1 MFERYCI
8 SCGEPYQASR
18 EDILFCPNCGGPAVA
33 PSDALPDFTR
43 LSDRSAPLPAQ
54 SGPPLPDDTWQV
66 GDLILDVYQVKQIFT
81 GGGMG
86 LVYRVHH
93 RNWGIDLAL
102 KSPRPEIIARFGE
115 EDFIREANT
124 WVELGLHPYIVT
136 CYYVRKIAGFPRIFA
151 EYVEGGSLRDW
162 IDDRR
167 LYAGGQAHALAR
179 VLDIAIQFAWGLA
192 YAHDQRLVH
201 RDIKPA
207 NVLMTPAGI
216 AKVTDF
222 GLVMDR
228 GGNGIARWVEPIV
241 GPEASKLVR
250 MRDGKE
256 IEFMDKAGMMT
267 PAYCSPEQKARL
279 PLTLKTDLW
288 SWAVSIFEM
297 FSGEVTWYNGAAA
310 GEALAEYLQN
320 GPVNPLIGPMPE
332 PVAQLLGECFR
343 LNPEQRPADFLEI
356 ANRLQEIYPGL
367 VGESYPRQQP
377 QAAELRADSLSNKA
391 LSLWDLGSDLPLRRE
406 EAKKLWQEA
415 LSLEPNHP
423 ESTYN
428 LGLVE
433 WHANQ
438 ILDSTVVERM
448 SEVCNSRPGDWRS
461 HCLMAQV
468 HLERDDCQAALV
480 KLAAID
486 PKDVGRPEVVALREQ
501 AQDRLEESTRLE
513 VSYEDH
519 QDVINAVCLSE
530 EGWLALSASR
540 DRTIKLWDTIS
551 NTCLKSLTD
560 ETQGGVTS
568 AWLSRDGRL
577 AVSVNWNEL
586 KVWDLQAGRIL
597 RKLVGHDKLVHS
609 VRISFDGK
617 LILSGGEDKVLKLW
631 DIQTGQCLNT
641 YGAHERAIISARLSK
656 DDRYALSGS
665 EDGVMKLWDL
675 HTGQCR
681 RTIQDER
688 LASCALSQDGRYA
701 ASGGWKFIH
710 LWDLVSGECLK
721 TFPESDRVHSISI
734 SSDDSLIF
742 AGLNRVIHV
751 WDVLSGRCLR
761 TLEGHTYLVQ
771 ALDLTQDGRTL
782 LSGCMDR
789 TVKLWAINPE
799 LGKMEAPLAVAGIA
813 AVEKALS
820 GTSNYTQ
827 ALSQARQ
834 QAKSGNYHQAA
845 IHLRTARSQSGF
857 ERDRAALEEW
867 TALYRRLPR
876 GKLSAAWCVQT
887 LEGHESLVSSVCLSP
902 EGKLGFT
909 GGYDKQIRIWDLD
922 NGQCVRA
929 LQGHHNDIK
938 SISISPDGQKLLT
951 GSFDHTLKLWDIE
964 SGSCLKTF
972 TGHRD
977 YITSVSWS
985 REGRFALSCAGSYDP
1000 TVRLWDVESGFCL
1013 RVLKGHTGN
1022 VNAVSISEEGRFGL
1036 SGGDHGILKYW
1047 DLASGACLADWSFKG
1062 TIKSVCLGLD
1072 SQTALVGNGY
1082 SAVLW
1087 DLRAGMSLQEFSG
1100 HDSYVFA
1107 VQLSLDGRYAFT
1119 GSLDHTM
1126 KMWDTQTG
1134 ACLRTFEGQHSEVN
1148 SIAIS
1153 PDNALVFTSGG
1164 WDKTAKL
1171 WFLDWE
1177 LESPPRSNWDPGA
1190 LPYLEAFLNRQRPPA
1205 GALPLDRQPS
1215 EVEIAAALTRQGRP
1229 TWTDV
1234 EFQALL
1240 DELGFAG
1247 YGWLSSGVVRKKLV
1261 ELEKSTEAKNG
1272 A

>member
-8 SCGEPYQASR
+8 SCGELFQAGR
-18 EDILFCPNCGGPAVA
+18 EDVLLCPDCGGPAVA

-43 LSDRSAPLPAQ
+43 LSDISAPLPAQ
-54 SGPPLPDDTWQV
+54 PGTHLPGVAWQV

-81 GGGMG
+81 SGGMG

-102 KSPRPEIIARFGE
+102 KSPRPEIIARYGE
-115 EDFIREANT
+115 DDFIREANT

-136 CYYVRKIAGFPRIFA
+136 CYYVRKIAGLPRIFA
-151 EYVEGGSLRDW
+151 EYVEGGSLKDW
-162 IDDRR
+162 IDDRH
-167 LYAGGQAHALAR
+167 LYAGGQAQALAR

-207 NVLMTPAGI
+207 NVLMTPDGI

-228 GGNGIARWVEPIV
+228 GGNGMARWVEPIV
-241 GPEASKLVR
+241 GPDASSLFR
-250 MRDGKE
+250 PRDGM
-256 IEFMDKAGMMT
+256 EFEPMDKGGMMT
-267 PAYCSPEQKARL
+267 PAYCSPEQKARR

-297 FSGEVTWYNGAAA
+297 FTGEVTWYNGAAA
-310 GEALAEYLQN
+310 GEALAEYLEN
-320 GPVNPLIGPMPE
+320 GTVNPLIGPMPD
-332 PVAQLLGECFR
+332 PVAQLLRECFR

-367 VGESYPRQQP
+367 VGESYPRQRP

-406 EAKKLWQEA
+406 EAKKLWLEA

-433 WHANQ
+433 WYANQ

-448 SEVCNSRPGDWRS
+448 NEVCNSRPGDWQSR
-461 HCLMAQV
+461 CLIAQV
-468 HLERDDCQAALV
+468 HLERDDPQAALAR
-480 KLAAID
+480 LAEISAREG
-486 PKDVGRPEVVALREQ
+486 GRPEVTTLLVQ
-501 AQDRLEESTRLE
+501 AQNRFEASTRLIA
-513 VSYEDH
+513 SYDDH
-519 QDVINAVCLSE
+519 ADVVNAVCLSE
-530 EGWLALSASR
+530 DGSLALSASR
-540 DRTIKLWDTIS
+540 DRLIKLWDTRQGA
-551 NTCLKSLTD
+551 CLKSLTD
-560 ETQGGVTS
+560 ETQGGVIS
-568 AWLSRDGRL
+568 AALSPDGRL
-577 AVSVNWNEL
+577 AVAVAWNEL
-586 KVWDLQAGRIL
+586 KCWDLQRGRVL
-597 RKLVGHDKLVHS
+597 RKLIGHDKLIQS
-609 VRISFDGK
+609 VCISRDGK
-617 LILSGGEDKVLKLW
+617 WVLSGGEDKALKLW
-631 DIQTGQCLNT
+631 DVQTGQCLNT
-641 YGAHERAIISARLSK
+641 YSAHERAIISARLSK
-656 DDRYALSGS
+656 DSRYALSGS

-751 WDVLSGRCLR
+751 WDVQSGRCLR

-771 ALDLTQDGRTL
+771 SLDLTPDSRWL
-782 LSGCMDR
+782 ISGCMDR

-813 AVEKALS
+813 AVEKAIS
-820 GTSNYTQ
+820 GTANYTQ

-867 TALYRRLPR
+867 SSLYCRLPR
-876 GKLSAAWCVQT
+876 GSLLAAWCVQNF
-887 LEGHESLVSSVCLSP
+887 EGHGSLVSSVCLSP
-902 EGKLGFT
+902 NGKIGFT
-909 GGYDKQIRIWDLD
+909 GGYDKLIRVWDLAS
-922 NGQCVRA
+922 GECLRT
-929 LQGHHNDIK
+929 LQGHTNDIK
-938 SISISPDGQKLLT
+938 SISISPDGQQLLT

-985 REGRFALSCAGSYDP
+985 RDGRFALSCSGSYDP
-1000 TVRLWDVESGFCL
+1000 VICLWDVGTGRCL

-1022 VNAVSISEEGRFGL
+1022 VNTVSISDDGRFGL
-1036 SGGDHGILKYW
+1036 SGGDKGILKYW
-1047 DLASGACLADWSFKG
+1047 DLASGACLADWALKG

-1072 SQTALVGNGY
+1072 NRTALVGNGY

-1087 DLRAGMSLQEFSG
+1087 DLHAGRSLQDFSG

-1107 VQLSLDGRYAFT
+1107 LQLSLDGRYAFT

-1126 KMWDTQTG
+1126 KMWDKQTG
-1134 ACLRTFEGQHSEVN
+1134 ACLRTFEGYHSEVN
-1148 SIAIS
+1148 SIAVS
-1153 PDNALVFTSGG
+1153 PNNALVMTSGG

-1177 LESPPRSNWDPGA
+1177 LESPSPSNWDPGA

-1229 TWTDV
+1229 TWTEAD
-1234 EFQALL
+1234 FQALL